1 MNRTAI
7 VIDDD
12 FDSVE
17 IFCMMLEERGVSIVG
32 RGHNGREAIELFQEK
47 RPDVIFLDLSMPDG
61 TGFHAIRNIKKI
73 DESARIIPV
82 TANEDSKTRKK
93 LEELGIFEVVYKP
106 VDIDK
111 IMNLIEN

>member
-1 MNRTAI
+1 MSKTVII
-7 VIDDD
+7 VDDD

-32 RGHNGREAIELFQEK
+32 RGYSGKEAIELFKEK
-47 RPDVIFLDLSMPDG
+47 KPDVIFLDISMPEG

-73 DESARIIPV
+73 NESARIIPV

-93 LEELGIFEVVYKP
+93 LEDLGIFQVIYKP